1 MFSDVKPDYV
11 LLLLLLRCERGGR
24 EGRVGREAMEVME
37 AMEVSSSM
45 RRLGEQGPALAVWG
59 ASVRSVETELPR

>member
-1 MFSDVKPDYV
+1 MFSNVKPDYV

-24 EGRVGREAMEVME
+24 EGREGREAME

>member
-1 MFSDVKPDYV
+1 MLSDVKPDYV

-24 EGRVGREAMEVME
+24 EETEGMEAME